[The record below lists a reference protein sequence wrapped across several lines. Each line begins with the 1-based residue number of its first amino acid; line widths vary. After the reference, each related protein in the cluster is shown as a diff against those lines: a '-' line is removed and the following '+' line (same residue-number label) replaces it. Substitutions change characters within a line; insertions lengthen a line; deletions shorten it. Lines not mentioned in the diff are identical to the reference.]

1 MTGSQKRPC
10 FFIAGKRRSLKS
22 PERASALLAVFS
34 TVDCYAFLSHLFSS
48 FLRMRIVMIM
58 LAFLLALLQYRL
70 WVGEGS
76 IAQLMA
82 VKEQVALQKLE
93 NQRLAERNRLLA
105 VDVVALQTGLE
116 AVEEYARTELGM
128 IRHDE
133 EFFLMA
139 D

>member
-1 MTGSQKRPC
+1 
-10 FFIAGKRRSLKS
+10 
-22 PERASALLAVFS
+22 
-34 TVDCYAFLSHLFSS
+34 
-48 FLRMRIVMIM
+48 MIM
-58 LAFLLALLQYRL
+58 LAFFLALLQYRL

-128 IRHDE
+128 IRRDE